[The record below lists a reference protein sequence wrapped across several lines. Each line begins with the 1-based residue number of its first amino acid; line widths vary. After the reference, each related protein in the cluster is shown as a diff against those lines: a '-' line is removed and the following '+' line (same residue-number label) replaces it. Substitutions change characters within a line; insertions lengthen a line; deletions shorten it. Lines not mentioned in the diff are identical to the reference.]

1 MDFDKQELLLER
13 ESEGSIGREKVIVKA
28 ARVIG
33 ADGINSKVRKAIE
46 KHRALKVDMFPW
58 HNEFRVLFAAP
69 GAMLEGLD
77 TKVHYI
83 FGGCYAATV
92 DNDGQQQWTLVM
104 GARDSAPKE
113 ERKVLL
119 SKNATSE
126 NILALKEIIKT
137 KAPLIAPLFEDEE
150 ELKR

>member
-1 MDFDKQELLLER
+1 
-13 ESEGSIGREKVIVKA
+13 
-28 ARVIG
+28 
-33 ADGINSKVRKAIE
+33 
-46 KHRALKVDMFPW
+46 
-58 HNEFRVLFAAP
+58 
-69 GAMLEGLD
+69 
-77 TKVHYI
+77 
-83 FGGCYAATV
+83 
-92 DNDGQQQWTLVM
+92 M